1 MFVFLD
7 NDKNK
12 QHIIMAWLK
21 KALCYAYILW
31 INFSLQHN
39 YRGIIVRIAQLKS
52 AILMDVCVSRTHR
65 YIAINMRG
73 VYTFS
78 PLSGRPW
85 RRLFKMHHQ
94 RLLSHFMSEWDHWPG
109 ELPSGRAHQSVSS
122 LAVNL
127 LFIVYIWAYAA
138 KSQKIFYLK
147 VFPCCRDNKLFT
159 LLFTLLFI

>member
-21 KALCYAYILW
+21 KALLHTSYGSISLYSIIIGGLLYALP
-31 INFSLQHN
+31 NLN
-39 YRGIIVRIAQLKS
+39 PL
-52 AILMDVCVSRTHR
+52 LMDVCVSRTHR